1 MIPRAAQAA
10 PLFTLCPIAFS
21 PVFFTTTIT
30 EYGHL
35 EEADRFNSVEEAES
49 ALELMELALDDRDS
63 YTLRC
68 AIAELRE
75 QLADYYS
82 EAENKES

>member
-1 MIPRAAQAA
+1 M
-10 PLFTLCPIAFS
+10 
-21 PVFFTTTIT
+21 FFTTTIT

-35 EEADRFNSVEEAES
+35 EEADRFNSAEEAES
-49 ALELMELALDDRDS
+49 ALELMELALEDCDS

-75 QLADYYS
+75 QLEDHYL
-82 EAENKES
+82 EAENNES